1 MPEGGRHGGAKG
13 RFKKPKPAPPAP
25 PETGPRRAA
34 LEERKRTERRKRTL
48 LGTTLAVLGVI
59 AGAGLVFLLAREVT
73 TPDPEPTPT
82 TAPVEEG
89 PVVTLLF
96 GTKEGEGGTEQV
108 IWTTLVSFD
117 ESESRGAIGYI
128 PAHTASEV
136 PGRGLQGL
144 GDAYESGGVPLLLV
158 TAENLLGVG
167 IDRYLQVSDND
178 ARVLFQKVGPLTVEV
193 PDEVRV
199 SAGPGRTRLLFVEG
213 RQRLPA
219 SFLMELL
226 FTVGID
232 ADDIDL
238 GSRHIAFWDAL
249 FETFAENPDALS
261 AVFRGASDVLS
272 ESDASADEHAAIFGA
287 MAGLPQE
294 DRVIRALTV
303 TALEVPGNR
312 LYASDAAELA
322 SFVQEV
328 VGDDAGNE
336 TQTRVQ
342 ILNGNGVPGIGEEVA
357 SKLVGEGFRVILS
370 GNAKRLDYEKTLI
383 ITYDS
388 SPEGQALARRAEELL
403 GLGEVQVSTQDQ
415 GIVDLTIV
423 VGKDFLRTP

>member
-1 MPEGGRHGGAKG
+1 
-13 RFKKPKPAPPAP
+13 
-25 PETGPRRAA
+25 
-34 LEERKRTERRKRTL
+34 
-48 LGTTLAVLGVI
+48 
-59 AGAGLVFLLAREVT
+59 
-73 TPDPEPTPT
+73 
-82 TAPVEEG
+82 VEEG
-89 PVVTLLF
+89 PLVTLLF
-96 GTKEGEGGTEQV
+96 GTKEGADGSEQV
-108 IWTTLVSFD
+108 LWTTLVSFD
-117 ESESRGAIGYI
+117 QSEDKGAIGYI

-144 GDAYESGGVPLLLV
+144 GDAYESGGIPLLLV
-158 TAENLLGVG
+158 TAENLLGIG
-167 IDRYLQVSDND
+167 IDRYLQISDND
-178 ARVLFQKVGPLTVEV
+178 ARVLFQKLGPLTVEV
-193 PDEVRV
+193 PAEVRV

-219 SFLMELL
+219 TFLMQLL

-232 ADDIDL
+232 ADDIAL

-249 FETFAENPDALS
+249 FETFSEDADALS
-261 AVFRGASDVLS
+261 AVFRGAADVLS
-272 ESDASADEHAAIFGA
+272 ESDASAEEHAAIFGA
-287 MAGLPQE
+287 IAELAPE
-294 DRVIRALTV
+294 DRVIQALTV

-312 LYASDAAELA
+312 LYASDAEELA
-322 SFVQEV
+322 DFVAEV
-328 VGDDAGNE
+328 VGDDAGTE

-357 SKLVGEGFRVILS
+357 AKLVGEGFRVILS

-388 SPEGQALARRAEELL
+388 SPDGQALARRAQGLL
-403 GLGEVQVSTQDQ
+403 GVGDVQVSTQDQ